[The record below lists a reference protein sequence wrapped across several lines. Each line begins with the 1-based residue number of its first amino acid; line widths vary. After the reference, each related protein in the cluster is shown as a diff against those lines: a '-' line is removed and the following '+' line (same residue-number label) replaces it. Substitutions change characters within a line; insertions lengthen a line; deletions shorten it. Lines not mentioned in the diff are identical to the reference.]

1 MYNSKYIYD
10 NDNNLAPYEKDI
22 WNKFLTHVGDYI
34 KYNYPFLQQ
43 YCSNY
48 GIQIT
53 EETRK
58 DLSLWNGII
67 HFNEGIQKHF
77 RCIIFNSNNRCYNF
91 SNCFLTK
98 VFNFIAD
105 NFKYEHIEDKNWFG
119 PKYGHIMLKFQ
130 QYLEHLKENDPVRF
144 ELMRKKAELFY
155 KYEVRCLMQRQVNN
169 YVDDDFISKVNCNL
183 SIKSFI
189 ETSQNIKILADKEK
203 KEYLI
208 DELGN
213 YPNACIT
220 LIKNLT
226 NYIIDKDKESNID
239 SMLIAILLL
248 SNLQQHQKDVFV
260 EVEQQ
265 LDCLKM
271 QIQNKQTFNKL
282 SELNKIVLDK
292 EINNATINN
301 NSIDCQKYIQSSVFI
316 TNEEKSEYNN
326 KLQRAIKEASSQQQ
340 TQLTFNNY

>member
-1 MYNSKYIYD
+1 M
-10 NDNNLAPYEKDI
+10 
-22 WNKFLTHVGDYI
+22 
-34 KYNYPFLQQ
+34 
-43 YCSNY
+43 
-48 GIQIT
+48 
-53 EETRK
+53 
-58 DLSLWNGII
+58 
-67 HFNEGIQKHF
+67 
-77 RCIIFNSNNRCYNF
+77 
-91 SNCFLTK
+91 
-98 VFNFIAD
+98 D

-169 YVDDDFISKVNCNL
+169 YVDDDFISKLNCNL

-248 SNLQQHQKDVFV
+248 SNLQQHQKDAFA
-260 EVEQQ
+260 EVKKQ

-340 TQLTFNNY
+340 IQLTFNN